1 MLLRRSDVMRKV
13 DLKYFNLVLAVS
25 DGSGEEML
33 RTLYYRVISSDFI
46 RKVGETFATRV
57 LLIGIGLITGVIVAR
72 ILGPEGRGLYGVALT
87 VVAIGVQFGNLGLHA
102 SNTYHIA
109 KNRAALPALM
119 GNTLLVSFGLGGIG
133 AVLTWMIFSQ
143 WPSLAPV
150 HGKLLV
156 LSLVWIPFGLAY
168 MLIQNL
174 LLGINEIRRYNV
186 IELVGRILGL
196 SLIGLVVVCGM
207 VSVEL
212 ILLAGFIGAVV
223 SLIMSIWR
231 LKHHLHHP
239 PLLSLTLLREDFGY
253 ALKAYFGAF
262 LAFLVL
268 RVNLLMIQYM
278 LGEKQAG
285 YYSIAVMLGDM
296 VYLLPVAAGTIL
308 FPRLSGMLVNR
319 EKWNLTKK
327 VSLWIGLAMTLL
339 AGCAALL
346 ANPVIRILFGEA
358 FMPAVP
364 VFIWLLPGI
373 VLLSINTCYMNYF
386 ASIGMPIITV
396 VSPGIATVVSIAIN
410 LKFIPWLGIVGAS
423 MTSTI
428 SFGLMLVASII
439 YVSFFEGNVSS

>member
-1 MLLRRSDVMRKV
+1 MGQCDSKFLNIVPV
-13 DLKYFNLVLAVS
+13 VS
-25 DGSGEEML
+25 DGYGEDML
-33 RTLYYRVISSDFI
+33 RALYYRVLSSDFI

-57 LLIGIGLITGVIVAR
+57 LLIGIGLITSVIVAR
-72 ILGPEGRGLYGVALT
+72 ILGPEGRGLYGVSLT
-87 VVAIGVQFGNLGLHA
+87 IVAIGVQFGNLGLHA
-102 SNTYHIA
+102 SNTYHVA
-109 KNRAALPALM
+109 RNPMALPALM

-133 AVLTWMIFSQ
+133 AALSWIIFSQ
-143 WPSLAPV
+143 WPGLAPV

-156 LSLVWIPFGLAY
+156 MSLVWIPFGLAY
-168 MLIQNL
+168 MLVQNL
-174 LLGINEIRRYNV
+174 LLGINEIHRYNV
-186 IELVGRILGL
+186 IELVGKILGL
-196 SLIGLVVVCGM
+196 SLIGLTVFCGI

-212 ILLAGFIGAVV
+212 ILLAGFTASVV
-223 SLIMSIWR
+223 SLIMSIWQ
-231 LKHHLHHP
+231 LQHHFHHP
-239 PLLSLTLLREDFGY
+239 PFLSLALLREDFGY

-285 YYSIAVMLGDM
+285 YYSIAVTLGDM

-308 FPRLSGMLVNR
+308 FPRLSSMLVNR

-327 VSLWIGLAMTLL
+327 ASLLIGLAMTLL

-346 ANPVIRILFGEA
+346 ANPIIRIFFGQA
-358 FMPAVP
+358 FMPALP
-364 VFIWLLPGI
+364 AFIWLLPGI

-396 VSPGIATVVSIAIN
+396 VSPGIAAVVSISVN
-410 LKFIPWLGIVGAS
+410 LKLIPRLGIVGAS

-439 YVSFFEGNVSS
+439 YVSFFGRTSHHEGTVV